1 LAFEFHLLESE
12 TMKIKFIIAFVATA
26 GILGLAGCKPKATT
40 VSGQVFIVT
49 KGAENF
55 KLGAVEILLIEKPQV
70 TEFLQKKQPAIESE
84 MASKRQD
91 ITNAE
96 QEVATA
102 QTNVNKAEAY
112 FDWFTTNKPYKTN
125 ADYFKA
131 SSEWDNLLK
140 QYIRQTNYV
149 NQVYAYATTNQ
160 LDDENAEKTF
170 FAAIKKREE
179 MAERLNSLTD
189 QMRPIKTAAL
199 AAEKDKLEI
208 VKSSLTKAVSHA
220 DTVKTILEN
229 SPTPADY
236 FDDFSPVIIQK
247 TLSDS
252 DGKFSFA
259 YPRNKMFTI
268 FAHAQRMVLDKTET
282 YYWLVDAPTNADTA
296 QIFLSNNN
304 LVFVDPDSYFKL
316 KPKEAP
322 QKLSEQ

>member
-1 LAFEFHLLESE
+1 MAFEFHLLESE

-96 QEVATA
+96 QEVA